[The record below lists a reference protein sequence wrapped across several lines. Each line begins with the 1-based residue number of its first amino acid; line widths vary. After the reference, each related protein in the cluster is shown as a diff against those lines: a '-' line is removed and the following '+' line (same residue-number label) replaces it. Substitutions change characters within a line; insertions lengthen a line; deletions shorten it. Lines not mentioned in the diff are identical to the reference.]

1 MYIAGTAFVSPSPQ
15 YRFVNQ
21 NGPLFGVLMYIYA
34 PVASTSYVVEVCDQI
49 ITSTG
54 GTSVS
59 ITVKDAAGNT
69 LLSGASSL
77 TNYYLAAGWSIDFGA
92 FTAAPTV
99 TVIGL

>member
-1 MYIAGTAFVSPSPQ
+1 MGPGAPSGTA
-15 YRFVNQ
+15 
-21 NGPLFGVLMYIYA
+21 A
-34 PVASTSYVVEVCDQI
+34 PVASTQYRVEVCDQI

-59 ITVKDAAGNT
+59 ITVTDAAGNT
-69 LLSGASSL
+69 VLSSASSL